1 MATIREWRNEE
12 WETGSKARDQHELQ
26 FMAKKIL
33 AGADIITNKPT
44 PGHSRDDLSRVIEA
58 RSSWLP
64 NVRYI
69 IHMNGF
75 TVEDINETTWS
86 DEELKRI
93 AEAERKLALMKAE
106 AEIAE

>member
-12 WETGSKARDQHELQ
+12 WETGTKARDQHDLQ
-26 FMAKKIL
+26 YMAKKIL
-33 AGADIITNKPT
+33 AGADKITNMPT

-58 RSSWLP
+58 RCSWMP

-75 TVEDINETTWS
+75 TVEDINETVWS
-86 DEELKRI
+86 DEELKRL
-93 AEAERKLALMKAE
+93 AEIERKKANQS
-106 AEIAE
+106 A